1 MSSDRRLVRWAT
13 TSARVVAGSV
23 VAGAVVVGT
32 VAGIA
37 APWPTLTASPVRIEA
52 TPAASDTV
60 PACDGPL
67 LALGRSAEQSGVP
80 RPGAVYQRLQRH
92 VCRSGWWS

>member
-1 MSSDRRLVRWAT
+1 MTSDRRLVRWAT

-60 PACDGPL
+60 LACDGPL
-67 LALGRSAEQSGVP
+67 QSQDWVKRMARRK
-80 RPGAVYQRLQRH
+80 RP
-92 VCRSGWWS
+92 